1 MDVDMDMDMDM
12 GSQDRFVARL
22 LERYGVGGGPHGQ
35 PKVNFAELANDLEA
49 KGVFRTVP
57 STTFLLDS
65 NWAPAAPREKKQR
78 EKRQRTTY
86 RRAGTAAT
94 HAHAHA
100 SRLSFSPA
108 FPPQS
113 HPNAHPRPKQLYTA
127 KSVDINELQETDE
140 ANAQVTRIVRSCS
153 RPSPRGPA
161 PRVTCQSISSGSC
174 STRRPFR
181 RCATQGSNLQIS

>member
-65 NWAPAAPREKKQR
+65 NWAPAAPREKKKQR
-78 EKRQRTTY
+78 EKRQRTTDEQAPPP
-86 RRAGTAAT
+86 RTRMRTRLAFPFPQPF
-94 HAHAHA
+94 
-100 SRLSFSPA
+100 RLSPTQTLTLVLSSST
-108 FPPQS
+108 PQS
-113 HPNAHPRPKQLYTA
+113 R
-127 KSVDINELQETDE
+127 
-140 ANAQVTRIVRSCS
+140 
-153 RPSPRGPA
+153 
-161 PRVTCQSISSGSC
+161 
-174 STRRPFR
+174 
-181 RCATQGSNLQIS
+181 